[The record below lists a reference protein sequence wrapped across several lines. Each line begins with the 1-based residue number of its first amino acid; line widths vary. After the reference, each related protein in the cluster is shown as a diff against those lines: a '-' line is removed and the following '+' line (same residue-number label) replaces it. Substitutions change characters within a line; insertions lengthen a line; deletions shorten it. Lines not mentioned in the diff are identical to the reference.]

1 MNRFLGT
8 GSEQSL
14 DVGSL
19 GILVSLCSHASVR
32 LDYKYIVLVYTCE
45 TDGSSAATGQLGQ
58 NRAKRIHAKGP
69 SKDIS

>member
-19 GILVSLCSHASVR
+19 GILVSFCAYTSVR
-32 LDYKYIVLVYTCE
+32 LDYEYIVLVYTCE
-45 TDGSSAATGQLGQ
+45 TDDSSAATGQLGQ
-58 NRAKRIHAKGP
+58 NRAKRIHAK
-69 SKDIS
+69 